1 VTLKTGILHPGEM
14 GSYIASTARATLG
27 TVYWCSQERSP
38 ATRQRAGQHGLD
50 EITRLQD
57 FCDTCDLIISVC
69 PPHAAVSQAEAIVGC
84 GFKGIYVDAN
94 AISPESVITIGT
106 RLQSAGIAFVD
117 GGIIGL
123 PTGKR
128 GDATLYLSGAQA
140 AAVAACFTAGP
151 LEARVLGPDIGQA
164 SALKMCYA
172 AWNKGKTALLT
183 AVLAT
188 AEHMH
193 IREALEQQW
202 NLDEPGFAEQSTKR
216 LRGVARKAWRF
227 GAEMDEIAATLRACG
242 VPAEFFDAA
251 AELYRRESSFKDT
264 TEAPPLADILAAV
277 TRLPP
282 ADK

>member
-1 VTLKTGILHPGEM
+1 MTLKTGILHPGEM
-14 GSYIASTARATLG
+14 GSYLAATARATLG
-27 TVYWCSQERSP
+27 TLYWCSQERSA
-38 ATRQRAGQHGLD
+38 ATRQRAEQQGLS
-50 EITRLQD
+50 EITTLQD

-69 PPHAAVSQAEAIVGC
+69 PPHAAASQAQAVLDC

-94 AISPESVITIGT
+94 AVSPASVAVIGQG
-106 RLQSAGIAFVD
+106 LQAAGIAFVD

-128 GDATLYLSGAQA
+128 GDTTLYLSGAQA
-140 AAVAACFTAGP
+140 AAVAACFGAGP
-151 LEARVLGPDIGQA
+151 LTAKVLGPEIGQA

-183 AVLAT
+183 SILAA
-188 AEHMH
+188 AEQMDV
-193 IREALEQQW
+193 RSALEQQW
-202 NLDEPGFAEQSTKR
+202 NLDEPGFAEQSTQR

-227 GAEMDEIAATLRACG
+227 GAEMDEIAATLRECG
-242 VPAEFFDAA
+242 VPAEFFDGA
-251 AELYRRESSFKDT
+251 AELYRRESAFKDAT
-264 TEAPPLADILAAV
+264 AAPPLADILAAV